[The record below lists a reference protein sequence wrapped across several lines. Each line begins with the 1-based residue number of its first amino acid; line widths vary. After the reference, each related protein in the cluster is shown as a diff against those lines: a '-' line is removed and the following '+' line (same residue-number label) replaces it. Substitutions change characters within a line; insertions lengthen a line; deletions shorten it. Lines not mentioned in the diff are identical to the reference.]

1 VGILPAMSNQD
12 PHRLPGGNMCRYAL
26 HRQGQNA
33 YVSAR
38 CHAMAA
44 RSVTLVLPHRAGL
57 GYRPTE
63 RNIPPSP
70 DRPKGLLPALGDR
83 VCTPGEIR

>member
-1 VGILPAMSNQD
+1 
-12 PHRLPGGNMCRYAL
+12 MCRYAL
-26 HRQGQNA
+26 HRQGQKA
-33 YVSAR
+33 HVSTC

-44 RSVTLVLPHRAGL
+44 RSVTVVLPHTAGR

-63 RNIPPSP
+63 LNICPST
-70 DRPKGLLPALGDR
+70 DRPKGLFPAPGDR